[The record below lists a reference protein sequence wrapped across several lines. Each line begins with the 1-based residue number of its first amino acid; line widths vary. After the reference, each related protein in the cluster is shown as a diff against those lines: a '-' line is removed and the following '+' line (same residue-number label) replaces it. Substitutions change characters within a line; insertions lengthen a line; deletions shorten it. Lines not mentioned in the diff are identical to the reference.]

1 MPQYHNF
8 LCQRTFE
15 RIPNIMVT
23 RAGLMGIR
31 SRLAVLFSVVL
42 SLCTSFGQI
51 DPLVYDEQLLWVS
64 GGAGQVSTYR
74 IPLLSFTTKGSLLAF
89 SEARKKS
96 ASDVGAKFLAM
107 RRSTDRGATWSPTT
121 FIVDDGILADGLN
134 LGSVVVDE
142 ETGSVLLIYSLCFH
156 QYQCD
161 PASIMLVES
170 MDDGLS
176 WTPPRN
182 LSVQLGVKN
191 FVPGP
196 GFGIQ
201 KRYPPAKGRLVVC
214 GHGTL
219 EGDGVFCILSDDHGR
234 NWKNGAALKS
244 IPYNQPKQ
252 ALDFNPDE
260 CQPVEMEDGSIV
272 INVRNQNNYHCH
284 CRMVVRS
291 LDGGETLPMEQ
302 LLFDSTLIDPVVAA
316 GALQKEGVMYFTNP
330 ADSTHRVNLTLRWSL
345 TNGTS
350 WEKKAVQIWAGPSGY
365 SCMTSLTNGGAEDRK
380 FIFVIYEKG
389 HKDYYETISFAKIH
403 LYGGR

>member
-8 LCQRTFE
+8 LCQGTFE

-201 KRYPPAKGRLVVC
+201 KHYPPAKGRLVVC

>member
-1 MPQYHNF
+1 
-8 LCQRTFE
+8 
-15 RIPNIMVT
+15 MVT
-23 RAGLMGIR
+23 RAGLMGVR

-42 SLCTSFGQI
+42 SPSLCTSFGQI

-64 GGAGQVSTYR
+64 GGAGAVNTYR
-74 IPLLSFTTKGSLLAF
+74 IPLLSFTPKGSLLAF
-89 SEARKKS
+89 AEGRKKS
-96 ASDVGAKFLAM
+96 PSDVGAKFLAM

-121 FIVDDGILADGLN
+121 FIVNDGFLADGLN

-170 MDDGLS
+170 MDDGLRWS
-176 WTPPRN
+176 PPRN

-191 FVPGP
+191 FLPGP

-201 KRYPPAKGRLVVC
+201 KHYPPAKGRLVVC

-252 ALDFNPDE
+252 DLDFNPDE

-272 INVRNQNNYHCH
+272 INVRNQNNYHCR
-284 CRMVVRS
+284 CRMVMRS

-330 ADSTHRVNLTLRWSL
+330 AHSTHRVNLTLRWSL

-365 SCMTSLTNGGAEDRK
+365 SSMTSLTSGGAEDRK

-403 LYGGR
+403 LYGGL

>member
-1 MPQYHNF
+1 
-8 LCQRTFE
+8 
-15 RIPNIMVT
+15 MVA

-31 SRLAVLFSVVL
+31 SRLAVLFSVAL
-42 SLCTSFGQI
+42 SPCLCTSFGQI
-51 DPLVYDEQLLWVS
+51 YPLVYDEQLLWVS

-74 IPLLSFTTKGSLLAF
+74 IPLLSFTPKGSLLAF
-89 SEARKKS
+89 AEARKKS

-107 RRSTDRGATWSPTT
+107 RRSTDRGATWSPTS
-121 FIVDDGILADGLN
+121 FIVDDGSLADGLN

-176 WTPPRN
+176 WSSPRN
-182 LSVQLGVKN
+182 LSKH
-191 FVPGP
+191 
-196 GFGIQ
+196 
-201 KRYPPAKGRLVVC
+201 YPPAKGRLVVC

-219 EGDGVFCILSDDHGR
+219 EGDGVFCILSDDHGQ

-272 INVRNQNNYHCH
+272 VNVRNQNNYHCR

-291 LDGGETLPMEQ
+291 LDGGETLPVEQ
-302 LLFDSTLIDPVVAA
+302 LVFDSTLIDPMVAA

-330 ADSTHRVNLTLRWSL
+330 ADSTHRINLTLRWSL

-365 SCMTSLTNGGAEDRK
+365 SCMTSLTSGGAEDRK

-389 HKDYYETISFAKIH
+389 HQDYDETISFAKIH
-403 LYGGR
+403 LYGGL